1 MAKKVNV
8 NLNFETKALVFD
20 MDGTIADFYGVEGW
34 KDMLDNLDPTPYI
47 EAEPLWDMSELVETL
62 NELKTLGYMIIVTSW
77 LSMVTTKEY
86 DKAVRTAKKNWLDE
100 YAFPYDELHIVKYGT
115 TKANCTRKLGGT
127 QILIDDN
134 SMVRNGWNL
143 GDTIDPTT
151 EDLIETLKALIDSL
165 E

>member
-8 NLNFETKALVFD
+8 NLNLEAKALVFD
-20 MDGTIADFYGVEGW
+20 MDGTIADLYGVEGW
-34 KDMLDNLDPTPYI
+34 KEMLDGCDPTPYI
-47 EAEPLWDMSELVETL
+47 EAEPMWDMAELVETL
-62 NELKTLGYMIIVTSW
+62 NELKTLGYMVIITSW
-77 LSMVTTKEY
+77 LAMNTTREY
-86 DKAVRTAKKNWLDE
+86 DKAVRTAKKNWLDNFG
-100 YAFPYDELHIVKYGT
+100 FPYDELHLVKYGT

-134 SMVRNGWNL
+134 AKVREGWNL
-143 GDTIDPTT
+143 GNTIDPTN

>member
-8 NLNFETKALVFD
+8 NLNLETKVLVFD
-20 MDGTIADFYGVEGW
+20 MDGTIADLYGVEGW
-34 KDMLDNLDPTPYI
+34 KEMLDGFDPTPYI
-47 EAEPLWDMSELVETL
+47 EAEPMWDMEELVEIL
-62 NELKTLGYMIIVTSW
+62 NELKTLGYMVIVTSW
-77 LSMVTTKEY
+77 LALHTTKEY
-86 DKAVRTAKKNWLDE
+86 DKAVRTAKKNWLNNFD
-100 YAFPYDELHIVKYGT
+100 FPYDELHLVKYGT

-134 SMVRNGWNL
+134 AKVREGWNL
-143 GDTIDPTT
+143 GNTIDPTN

>member
-8 NLNFETKALVFD
+8 NLNLETKVLVFD
-20 MDGTIADFYGVEGW
+20 MDGTIADLYGVEGW
-34 KDMLDNLDPTPYI
+34 KEMLDGFDPTPYI
-47 EAEPLWDMSELVETL
+47 EAEPIWDMEELVEIL
-62 NELKTLGYMIIVTSW
+62 NELKTLGYMVIVTSW
-77 LSMVTTKEY
+77 LALHTTKEY
-86 DKAVRTAKKNWLDE
+86 DKAVRTAKKNWLNNFD
-100 YAFPYDELHIVKYGT
+100 FPYDELHLVKYGT

-134 SMVRNGWNL
+134 AKVREGWNL
-143 GDTIDPTT
+143 GNTIDPTN